1 MIRDVSLRLGFKEPL
16 NMTRFKQIW
25 NMCTYEQSWDFEK
38 SSPWCAVGASNTSVT
53 AHNLYCFVVS
63 AQAFLKDHYPMLD
76 YKEDLVYYYKKSYG
90 AMVNT
95 KLTCR
100 AVVDMLQHMENKNV
114 YKVIAYFVHSTFSQ
128 LFLTALG
135 ALKDKQMLRA
145 DNFETMKDRLFKS
158 SYTTPLASNFA
169 IVRYDCP
176 LEPERDK
183 VMFLLNQKPMDV
195 DWCKGGICN
204 FSDMKK
210 AYAKFVRLDCDE
222 SFCDPYFAG
231 FQEDIE
237 EFERIGIF
245 SKSELRHMPSTV
257 LISCALVFIFRYV
270 VRL

>member
-1 MIRDVSLRLGFKEPL
+1 
-16 NMTRFKQIW
+16 
-25 NMCTYEQSWDFEK
+25 
-38 SSPWCAVGASNTSVT
+38 
-53 AHNLYCFVVS
+53 
-63 AQAFLKDHYPMLD
+63 MLD

-100 AVVDMLQHMENKNV
+100 AVIDMLQHMENKNV
-114 YKVIAYFVHSTFSQ
+114 YKVIAYFVHSTFAQ

-135 ALKDKQMLRA
+135 ALKDKHMLRA
-145 DNFETMKDRLFKS
+145 DNYEAMHNRLFKS

-183 VMFLLNQKPMDV
+183 VMFLLNQKPLDV
-195 DWCKGGICN
+195 DWCQGGLCN

-231 FQEDIE
+231 FPEDIE
-237 EFERIGIF
+237 EFERQAGY
-245 SKSELRHMPSTV
+245 SKSEFRHVPSTV
-257 LISCALVFIFRYV
+257 LVCGALVLILSYL